1 MSAESQPNI
10 LLDFAEN
17 VALLSLLKQPR
28 SPPKVN
34 KPASAI
40 ARLDSRR
47 TLSFTRESSLAGALA
62 LISGISNNSDHV
74 VATCVEERPDGGGM
88 RVLLAVNKRSP
99 ISGDYVLAR
108 IKNGLETIFGL
119 LSRVNSDDN
128 ATLEGEVLNAIFDMC
143 RERIL
148 YRIGS
153 RRGRDSYRIG
163 SRRGRDSSSGKSKAY
178 LGDTLKTIRVAVQK
192 RRADIP
198 RDQFALFVCHT
209 KDLEN
214 KLDKL
219 EVCHEKDVISSL
231 KDVAITAYRLSSAV
245 NCSTITADITSMGI
259 NPNLKMSFL
268 SRLERLANYRESSL
282 YLFKTAR
289 KLGLFQHTEVIAV
302 SLHAQY
308 FGSDLEFPS
317 ERNFSSSI
325 SRCLTSTGAKF
336 TAESVFERL
345 QSNEATSDSSFVA
358 TLNKTMEKPKIHA
371 EVQIAA
377 YYELHPVANRPR
389 VICSSKDACYLC
401 NLFIKHQGV
410 FHIPKSHGKLYPM
423 WCLPVISSIS
433 SLYSQLNASM
443 EILIMHAIRNVMN
456 GVRPGPKF
464 PTNESTAVLFSNS
477 MSTLASFV
485 QAEDN
490 PSGRVITEK
499 MVEKIAI
506 EPITV
511 GDEQGQAG
519 GNEKLEEK
527 EQNAGEVEELPADV
541 EPVPDGAG
549 KAASGPLSTENLRQG
564 YHELAEE
571 PREPRASFDDSATV
585 PHEPGNRSTK
595 PVTREPA
602 PEPLADIPVIPDSAE
617 TEDTPLDDI
626 SRSQTS
632 STGDSPVPTTSQDE
646 KIEPPPQLAAT
657 ASPGLSL
664 RPRRELGRDRL
675 LDGIPE
681 EPPASSSPT
690 DSASEQ
696 EQQEPHLP
704 EQEQEQEEKQEQEQ
718 EQRQE
723 QPASN
728 SRGARILAQ
737 GQPITLHLD
746 SSNRHVPLP
755 WFSTGTL
762 DIYPDIEMRPAELR
776 LHWLPDEQARSRDV
790 ESHPGFI
797 RTQSLKTSADTD
809 SGSGSGRSGG
819 LSYLSNDIDV
829 VAIECILLGAGTE
842 TDGETL

>member
-1 MSAESQPNI
+1 MSAEPQPNI

-17 VALLSLLKQPR
+17 VALLSLLKQLR

-47 TLSFTRESSLAGALA
+47 TLSFARESSLAGVLA
-62 LISGISNNSDHV
+62 LISGISNNPDHV
-74 VATCVEERPDGGGM
+74 VATCIEERPDGGGM

-99 ISGDYVLAR
+99 MSGDDVLAR

-119 LSRVNSDDN
+119 LSRVNSEDN

-143 RERIL
+143 HERIL

-153 RRGRDSYRIG
+153 RRGRNSF
-163 SRRGRDSSSGKSKAY
+163 SGKSKAY

-231 KDVAITAYRLSSAV
+231 KGVAITAYRLSSAV

-268 SRLERLANYRESSL
+268 NRLERLANYRESSL
-282 YLFKTAR
+282 YLLKTAR
-289 KLGLFQHTEVIAV
+289 KPGLFQHTEVIAV
-302 SLHAQY
+302 SLDAQY
-308 FGSDLEFPS
+308 FGPDLVFPS
-317 ERNFSSSI
+317 ERNLSSSI

-345 QSNEATSDSSFVA
+345 QSNEATNDSSFVA
-358 TLNKTMEKPKIHA
+358 TLNKTIEKPKIHA

-377 YYELHPVANRPR
+377 YYELYPVANRPR

-410 FHIPKSHGKLYPM
+410 FHISKSHGKLYPM
-423 WCLPVISSIS
+423 WCLPVISSTS

-485 QAEDN
+485 QPEDN
-490 PSGRVITEK
+490 PSRRVITE
-499 MVEKIAI
+499 MVEKIVV

-541 EPVPDGAG
+541 EPVPNGAG
-549 KAASGPLSTENLRQG
+549 KAVSRPLSTENLRQG
-564 YHELAEE
+564 YNELAEG
-571 PREPRASFDDSATV
+571 PRELRDSFDDSAAV
-585 PHEPGNRSTK
+585 PHEPGNRSTE
-595 PVTREPA
+595 PVTREPTL
-602 PEPLADIPVIPDSAE
+602 EPLTDIPVTPDSAE

-632 STGDSPVPTTSQDE
+632 FTGDSPVPTISQDE
-646 KIEPPPQLAAT
+646 KIEPLPQPAAT

-664 RPRRELGRDRL
+664 RPRRELSRDRL
-675 LDGIPE
+675 LDDIPE

-704 EQEQEQEEKQEQEQ
+704 KQEQEQEQEQRQ

-746 SSNRHVPLP
+746 SSSRHVPLP

-762 DIYPDIEMRPAELR
+762 DIYPDMEMRPAELR

-790 ESHPGFI
+790 ESHPSFI
-797 RTQSLKTSADTD
+797 RTQSLKTSTDTD

-819 LSYLSNDIDV
+819 LYYLSNDMDV
-829 VAIECILLGAGTE
+829 VAIECIFSGAGTE
-842 TDGETL
+842 RD